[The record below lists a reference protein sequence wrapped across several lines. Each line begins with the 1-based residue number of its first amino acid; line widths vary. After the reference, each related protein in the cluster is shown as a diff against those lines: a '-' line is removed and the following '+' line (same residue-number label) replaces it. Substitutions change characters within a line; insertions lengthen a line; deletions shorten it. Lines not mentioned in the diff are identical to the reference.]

1 MDQRGLVQVPA
12 RFRIEFSQG
21 GHRYD
26 AGHGISDDKFSEW
39 ISENREFL
47 VVRARKSRVY
57 VPLLDFI
64 SLYI

>member
-39 ISENREFL
+39 ISENE
-47 VVRARKSRVY
+47 
-57 VPLLDFI
+57 
-64 SLYI
+64 